1 MNPQQ
6 DQNIVETISTASKQ
20 FYSAGATFSSI
31 TCAAVT
37 LIVWGTLGKL
47 WATCQGQLWGL
58 GISFLIVFGYA
69 LVIPEPAGYPNAG
82 RLRIT
87 VAEAIFGFVNT
98 FIVFS
103 AASGLKA
110 F

>member
-1 MNPQQ
+1 
-6 DQNIVETISTASKQ
+6 
-20 FYSAGATFSSI
+20 
-31 TCAAVT
+31 
-37 LIVWGTLGKL
+37 
-47 WATCQGQLWGL
+47 
-58 GISFLIVFGYA
+58 
-69 LVIPEPAGYPNAG
+69 VIPEPAGYPNAG
-82 RLRIT
+82 RPRIT

>member
-1 MNPQQ
+1 MVTNVRRRHLAHLEAGRRHRQPYDVDDHGQRGRAPAHVAHAQ
-6 DQNIVETISTASKQ
+6 AGRRETI
-20 FYSAGATFSSI
+20 GR
-31 TCAAVT
+31 
-37 LIVWGTLGKL
+37 
-47 WATCQGQLWGL
+47 
-58 GISFLIVFGYA
+58 
-69 LVIPEPAGYPNAG
+69 AGYPNAR